1 MSGHEQIGVDITVN
15 NGQAEAELRSFQQ
28 TAEQTGSKVEQAF
41 SKIGAIGDQLTVG
54 VTTPLAAVSALGFK
68 TAMDFDKS
76 QGQIQAAL
84 GVTEKGAENLNN
96 IVKKVWSDGFGESTE
111 EATRGLEKVYQNMR
125 DVPYDEMELATKNT
139 LALAK
144 TFDVDLNEAT
154 RGAGQLMSQFGLST
168 EETFDLLAA
177 GAQNG
182 LNYSNELFDNL
193 SEYAPLFKQAGFSA
207 DEMFTIL
214 ANGTANGSYNLD
226 YVNDLVKEFGIRV
239 QDGSKGVEEAFGKLP
254 QKTQDVWKS
263 FNEGKATS
271 ADVFKSVIGDLKGMD
286 DQVLATQLGVSIFG
300 VKFED
305 MGNQAVYS
313 LTDVNGGLGETK
325 GAMDKLKKAQEETF
339 SQKWQKTLREAQ
351 IALEPLGKMLL
362 DIAMDVLP
370 AVSEAVKDVTDW
382 FSNLSPEAQKTVI
395 AIGGIALAAG
405 PALSILGRMGGVI
418 GGLVGKIGGFATAA
432 RAGAAA
438 TVAVEGAAGAA
449 TLGMGGL
456 GASLGAAAVA
466 AAPWLL
472 GAAAIGAAGYG
483 IYKAM
488 TQEAVPAVD
497 LFKDR
502 VNLAADG
509 TVQSV
514 DKISKGTQKA
524 VGAFME
530 LSQKTGTELTN
541 MYATQAA
548 INEENMP
555 KIVGQFDEM
564 KNQIIAGYDQQKND
578 AVTKTTEMFATMG
591 AITDQEKASIL
602 EKMTGYYDQQKQ
614 KAEDSQK
621 QITDI
626 LNRAKEEKR
635 ALTTDE
641 YNQLM
646 QLQSN
651 YQSEAVKS
659 LSANKTEQEVIL
671 QNLKDSKGRMNAE
684 MASDAIQKMEH
695 QRKET
700 VDKANSEYND
710 KIRIITK
717 MRDEMGV
724 ISGDQ
729 ADTMIADAKRQRD
742 EVVEKADEIKSQGID
757 KLKGSYSDLENQVD
771 TSTGN
776 ILTYWDKVKNWW
788 NNWTPAK
795 KFMEVVSKG
804 GEMDKYGPH
813 NANGTP
819 FFSGGLSYV
828 NERGGEIMNL
838 PRGTQIIP
846 HDLSKRY
853 IDRAASQS
861 SKGTGTSNV
870 NNVNLSYYGNNP
882 NDAYKMVDIIDNE
895 LGKRT
900 ALNNIYYGGE

>member
-1 MSGHEQIGVDITVN
+1 MAGHEQIGVDITVN

-41 SKIGAIGDQLTVG
+41 SKIGAIGDKLTVG

-96 IVKKVWSDGFGESTE
+96 IVKKVWKDGFGDSTE

-125 DVPYDEMELATKNT
+125 DVPHEELEAATKNT

-177 GAQNG
+177 GAQSG
-182 LNYSNELFDNL
+182 LNYSDELFDNL
-193 SEYAPLFKQAGFSA
+193 SEYAPLFKQAGFTA
-207 DEMFTIL
+207 DEMFNIL
-214 ANGTANGSYNLD
+214 ANGTATGSYNLD
-226 YVNDLVKEFGIRV
+226 YINDLVKEFGIRV
-239 QDGSKGVEEAFGKLP
+239 QDGSKGVSDGFGELSKE
-254 QKTQDVWKS
+254 TQGVWKS
-263 FNEGKATS
+263 FNEGKATA
-271 ADVFKSVIGDLKGMD
+271 ADVFKAVTGDLKNMD
-286 DQVLATQLGVSIFG
+286 DKVKANQIGVALMG
-300 VKFED
+300 TKFED
-305 MGNQAVYS
+305 MGA
-313 LTDVNGGLGETK
+313 DVVLGLNDINGGLGNTK
-325 GAMDKLKKAQEETF
+325 GAMDKLREAQEETF

-351 IALEPLGKMLL
+351 LALEPLGKMLL
-362 DIAMDVLP
+362 DIAMEILP
-370 AVSEAVKDVTDW
+370 KVSAAVKTVTEW
-382 FSNLSPEAQKTVI
+382 FAGLSPEAQKTVI

-418 GGLVGKIGGFATAA
+418 GGLVGKIGSFATAA

-438 TVAVEGAAGAA
+438 TTAVQGASGAAA
-449 TLGMGGL
+449 LGMGGL
-456 GASLGAAAVA
+456 GTALGGAVIA
-466 AAPWLL
+466 AAPWLI

-578 AVTKTTEMFATMG
+578 AITKTTEMFATMG
-591 AITDQEKASIL
+591 AITDQEKTSIL
-602 EKMTGYYDQQKQ
+602 EKMNGYYDQQKQ
-614 KAEDSQK
+614 KAQDTQN
-621 QITDI
+621 QIVQI
-626 LNRAKEEKR
+626 LNTAKEQKR

-646 QLQSN
+646 QLQSS

-671 QNLKDSKGRMNAE
+671 QNLKDSKSRMNAE
-684 MASDAIQKMEH
+684 MAADAIQKMEK
-695 QRKET
+695 QRAET
-700 VDKANSEYND
+700 VKKAQSEYDD
-710 KIRIITK
+710 KIRLITK
-717 MRDEMGV
+717 MRDETGV
-724 ISGDQ
+724 ISAEQ
-729 ADTMIADAKRQRD
+729 ADKMIEEAKRQRD
-742 EVVEKADEIKSQGID
+742 GVVEKAEEIKKDGVD
-757 KLKGSYSDLENQVD
+757 KLKGAYSDLESQVD

-788 NNWTPAK
+788 NNWTPVK
-795 KFMEVVSKG
+795 KFMEVVTKG
-804 GEMDKYGPH
+804 GEMDAHAPK

-819 FFSGGLSYV
+819 FFGGGLSYV

-853 IDRAASQS
+853 IDRAANKAGGGSGS
-861 SKGTGTSNV
+861 SNV
-870 NNVNLSYYGNNP
+870 NHVSLSYYGNDP

-900 ALNNIYYGGE
+900 RFNNIYYGGE